1 MSINILLTTVTVSWG
16 PSELERA
23 MCAICHH
30 TLFSVF
36 SPVLKII
43 DTLTGQLGKRSSKGL
58 LACTTEVCAVRLH
71 NHPVHGDR
79 LVLVDTPGFT
89 ACDNNIDFEILQIVS
104 KWLQK
109 V

>member
-1 MSINILLTTVTVSWG
+1 
-16 PSELERA
+16 
-23 MCAICHH
+23 MCAICH

-43 DTLTGQLGKRSSKGL
+43 DTLAGQPGKRSGKQLES
-58 LACTTEVCAVRLH
+58 CTTEVRAVRLH
-71 NHPVHGDR
+71 NHPSHGDR
-79 LVLVDTPGFT
+79 LVLVDTPGFDDT
-89 ACDNNIDFEILQIVS
+89 NKSDFEILDMVS